1 MIERFEDR
9 EALAR
14 AVATLFADQALK
26 SVDVRGCFSVLLA
39 GGETPRRAY
48 QLLAQEPYLGRI
60 PWRDVHFFWG
70 DERCVPSD
78 DPRSNQLMVRT
89 ALLDHLPVCPDQ
101 IHPIACNETPQQ
113 SADLYEA
120 ELRGYFDNAPLTFDL
135 ALLGLGNDGHTAS
148 LFPGSTA
155 LDEHRRWTAVT
166 HRAGEDF
173 SRVTLTAPL
182 LNQAALVLFMVTGS
196 AKARVLKAIMGGGN
210 EHPMLPAQLVRPL
223 SGDLRWF
230 VDREAASMLNEMG
243 DSDGDEVAGVR
254 ETV

>member
-14 AVATLFADQALK
+14 AVAALFVEQARIN
-26 SVDVRGCFSVLLA
+26 VHVRGRFSVLLA

-60 PWRDVHFFWG
+60 QWRDVHFFWG

-89 ALLDHLPVCPDQ
+89 ALLDHLPVCPEQ
-101 IHPIACNETPQQ
+101 IHPIACNESPQL

-120 ELRGYFDNAPLTFDL
+120 ELRVYFDDAPLTFDL
-135 ALLGLGNDGHTAS
+135 AMLGLGEDGHIAS
-148 LFPGSTA
+148 LLPGSEA
-155 LDEHRRWTAVT
+155 LADHRRWTAVT
-166 HRAGEDF
+166 RRAGEDF

-196 AKARVLKAIMGGGN
+196 AKARVLKAIMGGGDDQ
-210 EHPMLPAQLVRPL
+210 PMLPAQLVRPL

-230 VDREAASMLNEMG
+230 VDREAAYMLNETG
-243 DSDGDEVAGVR
+243 DSNIW
-254 ETV
+254 

>member
-1 MIERFEDR
+1 MIKRFEDR

-14 AVATLFADQALK
+14 AVATLFADQARIC
-26 SVDVRGCFSVLLA
+26 VHARGRFSVLLA
-39 GGETPRRAY
+39 GGETPIRTY
-48 QLLAQEPYLGRI
+48 QLLAQEPYLSRI
-60 PWRDVHFFWG
+60 PWRDIHFFWG

-101 IHPIACNETPQQ
+101 IHPIACNKSPQQ
-113 SADLYEA
+113 SADIYEA
-120 ELRGYFDNAPLTFDL
+120 ELRGYFDKSPPTFDL
-135 ALLGLGNDGHTAS
+135 VLLGLGDDGHTAS
-148 LFPGSTA
+148 LLPGSAA
-155 LDEHRRWTAVT
+155 LAEHRRWTAVT
-166 HRAGEDF
+166 RRVGEEF

-196 AKARVLKAIMGGGN
+196 TKAKVLKTIILGDD

-230 VDREAASMLNEMG
+230 VDREAAYMLNEMS
-243 DSDGDEVAGVR
+243 DSHADEVAGIR